1 MVHNMEFGPDIKH
14 IGSYISLSRH
24 WITNLNQSQ
33 IQNNIITLMGQFLIK
48 TSITLNIFHV
58 KHILWNPILHSH
70 FTLFLIT
77 ILRIIIFLKM
87 LPKI

>member
-58 KHILWNPILHSH
+58 KHILWNPILQVEDPS
-70 FTLFLIT
+70 FTLHSFL
-77 ILRIIIFLKM
+77 
-87 LPKI
+87 